1 MPDDANTKATPDN
14 KDLLEQL
21 SSEYKILQDKIDK
34 IGAFRFTIRGWSITI
49 VVASC
54 VGATTARLPSPFL
67 LLGLVVFVVVFG
79 CMERVQTKHSEVF
92 GRRCAEI
99 ERWIWRLLRDQGA
112 HAPSMVPK
120 IAHALA
126 DQTRADLHRWSPR
139 IRPLVHFLKSEG
151 ENVFYVILIV
161 VVLSLTVW
169 LWLAGQPQRTENAE
183 SPQIIQYVVKG
194 TETDASV
201 QRSEKQ
207 KETKQNAPKKQTARD

>member
-1 MPDDANTKATPDN
+1 
-14 KDLLEQL
+14 
-21 SSEYKILQDKIDK
+21 
-34 IGAFRFTIRGWSITI
+34 
-49 VVASC
+49 
-54 VGATTARLPSPFL
+54 
-67 LLGLVVFVVVFG
+67 
-79 CMERVQTKHSEVF
+79 
-92 GRRCAEI
+92 
-99 ERWIWRLLRDQGA
+99 
-112 HAPSMVPK
+112 
-120 IAHALA
+120 
-126 DQTRADLHRWSPR
+126 
-139 IRPLVHFLKSEG
+139 VHFLKSEG